1 MLSNGTDAFKRHS
14 KINGYGKYMRI
25 LNATLKTD
33 VEYKESA
40 KVVTHIAPFI
50 RFHQIPIE
58 YMWNYCIEINIYK
71 CLLKQ
76 SFITVTN

>member
-33 VEYKESA
+33 VEYVESA
-40 KVVTHIAPFI
+40 TVVTILH
-50 RFHQIPIE
+50 
-58 YMWNYCIEINIYK
+58 
-71 CLLKQ
+71 LL
-76 SFITVTN
+76 